1 MVRSL
6 TKRGMPKPFAILIA
20 VLMALYFVPLGA
32 LPANAATTGFEID
45 GNQVNDGSEDWK
57 DLPTPV
63 DGVATDLA
71 DSADKTHRVLTTFLD
86 NTVGGQD
93 STYAGANNKENAG
106 SQWPNWSFTDTGNVA
121 GKSDYGRLAA
131 YSYVSK
137 VGGVDHVFLN
147 LAFDRGSNKG
157 GTATD
162 NYYFELNQFQQ
173 ADPNNINPKRT
184 TGDIRI
190 TINDQGSSVFDPP
203 VVQMWTAT
211 SATTGS
217 WGPVTGNNPSYSI
230 AANSAAAI
238 SDLASWWVSSNTNG
252 AAHTIDTEGFLE
264 ASLDLTSFGAVL
276 GCPSTGFST
285 LNGRSSTGASD
296 KNLEDYFKA
305 SPIHVPSSCAN
316 LVINKVDGDNHA
328 LGGATFTISPN
339 PLPPGTPGANLA
351 NLVIFDDSDNNTTVE
366 TGTNYDDPDATAGQI
381 TLPAVVPNVEYT
393 ITETTP
399 PLGYIGTTGPQPPVK
414 PAPFSEHNQ
423 ITFTNDLGKAQW
435 EKVDATSKTDICC
448 ATFRV
453 QGTGG
458 AAKTLGYDET
468 VKDDN
473 DNNTTLEG
481 STTVDD
487 KNDAAGLIRLN
498 NLYTG
503 TYTVTE
509 TAAPDGYDLPAAVT
523 KAFTITDTTL
533 NTALTGIASNTGTAG
548 AFQDP
553 RLTPDVTAIK
563 YDTSINGGT
572 LPGAVF
578 QLFIDNGV
586 KGTYESGTDVSVS
599 GHGVNPQTTLA
610 NGVAKW
616 TDLDWGDYLIVETTA
631 PPGYSLPANP
641 VQAFTVNRAN
651 AGDNSR
657 VFNFLDPRKTSTIT
671 VTKTDEQGNTIT
683 SFPARFGLY
692 NDVNNNSAYDG
703 GDTLVG
709 GTPELNS
716 QWTTV
721 TGQQSGSTVDGT
733 VSWSNLA
740 FGDYVVHELD
750 APQGYKLPA
759 NPDVAFHV
767 TAANAGGTLT
777 GAVKDPKLDVHLTVK
792 KTDAQGNPLPL
803 ATFQLWQETN
813 NALHLQ
819 TTGTADTLLGNC
831 TTDGTGTCTLP
842 KVGDNFLVTWPN
854 TYYWVEIT
862 PPAGYSLPDVA
873 DREQQVDVTQDN
885 ISKPFSV
892 TVFVDPKPDIV
903 THADSANLPDG
914 TVTDY
919 ADLSGVADDA
929 TGTLHFALYGPFDDN
944 SLKGDSCVDSS
955 KRIGSVADITID
967 GPGRYPTGQGVVT
980 RTVTKQGVYYWYV
993 TYDSA
998 NNNDLFGSAV
1008 SKCGA
1013 DNEVVTVHP
1022 NVPKITTEATPSATY
1037 LAGTIN
1043 DVVTVRPV
1051 TLDATGNL
1059 VVSVYG
1065 PSQSDA
1071 ADCTGAAAQS
1081 WTVTRSADD
1090 SPGTLEYTTT
1100 LVSGKYQIRWTTP
1113 DVTPT
1118 GAGNYFWKATYAGD
1132 ANNLQAP
1139 GPNDLSN
1146 CGEISETSHEISH
1159 VAKAPSSIT
1168 TAATANSLITPDGT
1182 DKISDEVRVHYGA
1195 DGARPTG
1202 DVTLTLYGPL
1212 TGADPATSC
1221 ATTPQAHQWTLHLA
1235 DGTDGTDGQG
1245 KYVTLTSPDF
1255 TPTAPGTY
1263 RWATSYEG
1271 DKNYVAS
1278 QGACPDP
1285 NEVTRVSKPELDKS
1299 SDPTT
1304 VASTADGTPTLVP
1317 LGSTI
1322 TYTLTV
1328 TNTGDAPIVD
1338 KPLVDT
1344 LPDEVTFGHVT
1355 GSTPS
1360 VIPVMDINGHWTL
1373 TWSVSLAAGASE
1385 TFTYT
1390 VTVNQ
1395 DATGGDLLV
1404 NVARFLGL
1412 EDQTTHRVGVPV
1424 PTLDKSSPTDGQ
1436 LVHVG
1441 DTIHYKIV
1449 VGNTGNFPITGSALV
1464 DTLPDGVTFTSGTA
1478 TTASTGGGSVDSGPV
1493 SGSAGGHNTLT
1504 WMITLP
1510 AGSTA
1515 TVEFDALVTGA
1526 VPQDANLTNKAT
1538 FESLLDTTVHHTG
1551 HPTPGIDKSSPT
1563 DGQLVHIGDTIHY
1576 KIKVSNTGDYPIT
1589 SRPVVDT
1596 LPDGVTFIAD
1606 SDTSSTTG
1614 GGTVDSGPTAGTNTL
1629 TWVVTLPA
1637 GATATVEF
1645 DALVTADVAP
1655 DANLTNSAS
1664 FEQLVDTTVHHTG
1677 HPTPT
1682 LDKSSPNE
1690 GATVPLGS
1698 TIHYKV
1704 VVGNTGDYPITD
1716 SAVVDTLPDG
1726 VAYVAGSSASETSGG
1741 GTASTTPTTGSSGGH
1756 NTLTWTVTLPPGAD
1770 ATFRFDVTVNA
1781 DNPRG
1786 AELLNTAAF
1795 ENLTDQTVHY
1805 VGIPNPTLDKFA
1817 NPATTDA
1824 SPTIVQPG
1832 TQINYSV
1839 KVGNTGNFPITNAPV
1854 VDTLP
1859 NNVSVVTGTIS
1870 DGGTLSGDGKSITW
1884 TVTLAPGDS
1893 KTLTYAV
1900 KVDQAAPEGAFLVNT
1915 AKFQNLTDTTTHV
1928 VPTGD
1933 LTLVKS
1939 VSPVAGHGVVVN
1951 FGDKLTYTLTA
1962 SATGQLDQ
1970 TDAVVRDTL
1979 PGRDPAHP
1987 KSGDVTYVA
1996 GSAKCI
2002 GAGTC
2007 TVTGPDANGLITWH
2021 LGAMAAGSS
2030 RQVTFQVIIKDVTGA
2045 AGSTIAEDIINQ
2057 GTVQSAR
2064 TPVTPSNVVVTP
2076 VSKVLP
2082 VKVGPKELP
2091 HTGAFLPVGPTV
2103 GGGILLLG
2111 LGVLLVATTRRR
2123 RGQLLG

>member
-1 MVRSL
+1 M

-32 LPANAATTGFEID
+32 LSAHAATTGFEID
-45 GNQVNDGSEDWK
+45 GNQVNNGAEDWK
-57 DLPTPV
+57 DLPAPT
-63 DGVATDLA
+63 DGVATDLP
-71 DSADKTHRVLTTFLD
+71 DTADKTNRVLTTFLD

-106 SQWPNWSFTDTGNVA
+106 SQWPNWTFTDTGNVA

-131 YSYVSK
+131 YSYVSQ

-147 LAFDRGSNKG
+147 LGFDRGSNKG

-162 NYYFELNQFQQ
+162 NYYFELNQLPQ
-173 ADPNNINPKRT
+173 DNPNNINPKRT

-230 AANSAAAI
+230 AANSSAPI

-252 AAHTIDTEGFLE
+252 VTHTIDTEGFLE

-305 SPIHVPSSCAN
+305 SPIHIPSSCAN
-316 LVINKVDGDNHA
+316 LVINKVDGNGDP
-328 LGGATFTISPN
+328 LGGATFSITPN
-339 PLPPGTPGANLA
+339 PLPVGTPGRPAGGT
-351 NLVIFDDSDNNTTVE
+351 VTIVDDSNANTTLD
-366 TGTNYDDPDATAGQI
+366 GGNYDDPDAIAGQI
-381 TLPAVVPNVEYT
+381 TLAAVVPNVDYT
-393 ITETTP
+393 ITETIP
-399 PLGYIGTTGPQPPVK
+399 PLGYIGTSAAQPPVR
-414 PAPFSEHNQ
+414 PVPFSEDNQ

-473 DNNTTLEG
+473 DNNTTPEG

-498 NLYTG
+498 NLFTG

-509 TAAPDGYDLPAAVT
+509 IAAPDGYDLPASVNKT
-523 KAFTITDTTL
+523 FTITDTTL
-533 NTALTGIASNTGTAG
+533 NTALTGTGSNTLTAG

-553 RLTPDVTAIK
+553 RKAPDVSAIK
-563 YDTSINGGT
+563 HDTSSTGAT
-572 LPGAVF
+572 LSGAQF
-578 QLFIDNGV
+578 TLYLDNGTI
-586 KGTYESGTDVSVS
+586 KGSLDAGDTVVPNGT
-599 GHGVNPQTTLA
+599 HGDNPATTGA
-610 NGVAKW
+610 NGLVTW
-616 TDLDWGDYLIVETTA
+616 TDLVWGDYLIVETAA
-631 PPGYSLPANP
+631 PTGYTLPVPNP
-641 VQAFTVNRAN
+641 VQAFTVNRDN

-657 VFNFLDPRKTSTIT
+657 VFNFNDPRNPTTIT
-671 VTKTDEQGNTIT
+671 VTKTDEDGKTVLT
-683 SFPARFGLY
+683 APAQFGLY
-692 NDVNNNSAYDG
+692 ADLDHDGQLDAGEPLVNPTTESN
-703 GDTLVG
+703 
-709 GTPELNS
+709 P

-721 TGQQSGSTVDGT
+721 DGTQNATVDGT
-733 VSWSNLA
+733 VSWSNLD
-740 FGDYVVHELD
+740 FGYYVVHELI
-750 APQGYKLPA
+750 APQGYNLPA

-767 TAANAGGTLT
+767 TADNAGGTLT
-777 GAVKDPKLDVHLTVK
+777 GTKADPKTTTHLTVL
-792 KTDAQGNPLPL
+792 KTDEAGLPL
-803 ATFQLWQETN
+803 AGATFQLWQETN
-813 NALHLQ
+813 STTGLQ
-819 TTGTADTLLGNC
+819 TTGTADTQLGFC
-831 TTDGTGTCTLP
+831 VTLADGTCTLP
-842 KVGDNFLVTWPN
+842 KVGDNFQVTWPN
-854 TYYWVEIT
+854 TYYWVET
-862 PPAGYSLPDVA
+862 VPPSGYSLPDVA
-873 DREQQVDVTQDN
+873 DRVQKVDVTQAN
-885 ISKPFSV
+885 ISTPFPA
-892 TVFVDPKPDIV
+892 TQFKDPKPAIV
-903 THADSANLPDG
+903 THADSADLPDG

-929 TGTLHFALYGPFDDN
+929 TGTLHFALYGPFSDN
-944 SLKGDSCVDSS
+944 TLKGDSCVDTS
-955 KRIGSVADITID
+955 KLIGSVADVSIN

-993 TYDSA
+993 SYDSA
-998 NNNDLFGSAV
+998 NSSNLFGSAV

-1013 DNEVVTVHP
+1013 ANEVVTVNP
-1022 NVPKITTEATPSATY
+1022 ATPKITTHATPSATY
-1037 LAGTIN
+1037 LAGTIH
-1043 DVVTVRPV
+1043 DAVTVRPV
-1051 TLDATGNL
+1051 TLDASGDL
-1059 VVSVYG
+1059 VVSLYG
-1065 PSQSDA
+1065 PIQSSV
-1071 ADCTGAAAQS
+1071 ADCTGTAAQT
-1081 WTVTRSADD
+1081 WTATRSADD
-1090 SPGTLEYTTT
+1090 SPGALEYTTT
-1100 LVSGKYQIRWTTP
+1100 LVNGKYQIDWTTP
-1113 DVTPT
+1113 EFTPT

-1132 ANNLQAP
+1132 ANNLAAP
-1139 GPNDLSN
+1139 AQGSN

-1159 VAKAPSSIT
+1159 VAKAPTSIT

-1182 DKISDEVRVHYGA
+1182 DAISDEVRVHYGA
-1195 DGARPTG
+1195 AGVRPTG

-1221 ATTPQAHQWTLHLA
+1221 ATTPQAHQWTLHPG
-1235 DGTDGTDGQG
+1235 DGSVGTDQQG
-1245 KYVTLTSPDF
+1245 KYVSLTSTGF
-1255 TPTAPGTY
+1255 TPTAAGTY

-1271 DKNYVAS
+1271 DDNYLPAD
-1278 QGACPDP
+1278 GACPDP

-1299 SDPTT
+1299 SDPAT

-1338 KPLVDT
+1338 KPLIDT

-1355 GSTPS
+1355 GATP
-1360 VIPVMDINGHWTL
+1360 IPSQSIDGGGHATL
-1373 TWSVSLAAGASE
+1373 TWSVTLAAGASE

-1395 DATGGDLLV
+1395 DAAGGDLLV

-1412 EDQTTHRVGVPV
+1412 EDQTTHKVGVPV
-1424 PTLDKSSPTDGQ
+1424 PTLEKTSPTNGQ
-1436 LVHVG
+1436 LVHIG
-1441 DTIHYKIV
+1441 DTIHYQIV
-1449 VGNTGNFPITGSALV
+1449 VGNTGNFPITSSPLV

-1493 SGSAGGHNTLT
+1493 SGTDADGHHTLT
-1504 WMITLP
+1504 WLITLP

-1515 TVEFDALVTGA
+1515 TVQFDALVTGA
-1526 VPQDANLTNKAT
+1526 VPA
-1538 FESLLDTTVHHTG
+1538 DTH
-1551 HPTPGIDKSSPT
+1551 
-1563 DGQLVHIGDTIHY
+1563 LV
-1576 KIKVSNTGDYPIT
+1576 N
-1589 SRPVVDT
+1589 
-1596 LPDGVTFIAD
+1596 
-1606 SDTSSTTG
+1606 
-1614 GGTVDSGPTAGTNTL
+1614 
-1629 TWVVTLPA
+1629 
-1637 GATATVEF
+1637 TAT
-1645 DALVTADVAP
+1645 
-1655 DANLTNSAS
+1655 
-1664 FEQLVDTTVHHTG
+1664 FEQLVSTTDHHTG

-1690 GATVPLGS
+1690 GATVPLGA

-1704 VVGNTGDYPITD
+1704 AVGNTGAYPITD
-1716 SAVVDTLPDG
+1716 SPVVDTLPDG
-1726 VAYVAGSSASETSGG
+1726 VTYVAGSSAIPVVHGG
-1741 GTASTTPTTGSSGGH
+1741 GTASAAPTTGTSGSH

-1770 ATFRFDVTVNA
+1770 ATFEFDVTVNA

-1786 AELLNTAAF
+1786 AELRNTAAF
-1795 ENLTDQTVHY
+1795 ENLTDQTVHF
-1805 VGIPNPTLDKFA
+1805 VGIPSPTLDKFA

-1839 KVGNTGNFPITNAPV
+1839 QVGNTGNFPITDAPV

-1859 NNVSVVTGTIS
+1859 SNVSVVTGTIS

-1884 TVTLAPGDS
+1884 TVTLAPGDN

-1900 KVDQAAPEGAFLVNT
+1900 KVDQAAPAGAFLVNT

-1928 VPTGD
+1928 VPTGA
-1933 LTLVKS
+1933 LTLVKT

-1979 PGRDPAHP
+1979 PGMDPAHP

-1996 GSAKCI
+1996 ASAKCI

-2007 TVTGPDANGLITWH
+2007 TVTGPDASGLITWH
-2021 LGAMAAGSS
+2021 LGAMAAGTS
-2030 RQVTFQVIIKDVTGA
+2030 RQVTFQVIIKDVTGP
-2045 AGSTIAEDIINQ
+2045 AGGTVAEDIINQ

-2091 HTGAFLPVGPTV
+2091 HTGAFLPVAPTV

-2111 LGVLLVATTRRR
+2111 LGVLLVAITRRR
-2123 RGQLLG
+2123 RELLG